1 MSFVVLSVSGP
12 NGANGHN
19 GRDAAIPSG
28 SYKNGNDGEDAT
40 KPTRGKD
47 AGVPLNRDN
56 TTGASIEF
64 SGQYRKSEQFVDE
77 NFQETYS
84 CETVDLFVL
93 DAHGGSGGHG
103 GYGGDGGYGAT
114 GHSGM
119 DATRYSNGT
128 NGGRGGDGGDAGAGT
143 SGANGGKGGAITLH
157 MRDTDSGLLLMFVK
171 VWTPTISYSLNIS
184 GGQGGRAGQHG
195 TPGRGGY
202 GGRGGSGYSWTET
215 HSYTDSRG
223 YTQYTTTSHYNPG
236 GFSGPS
242 GSSGRR
248 PTHPLYNGIS
258 GIDGNFRFLIEDS
271 VTNYITEYHEIFDIR
286 IHQVIIHSI
295 TGVFEPEAQIHLD
308 TLTILNLS
316 EMPTPRR
323 DICITINDS
332 IWIRNQEEKEHI
344 ILPQLINPY
353 TTKKV
358 DCDQPFTFSLKKHR
372 VKNPGPPLRDTD
384 TLHLTATMTGLKRWL
399 PAFDINGLNINIKY
413 PIELTHISH
422 MNSMVVG
429 HVAKVIWGVEN
440 TTEVDFGSL
449 SKNGRCIRVRLG
461 KTSGEV
467 SSSAL
472 RFGLQPEQ
480 EGVATIPPE
489 QTLEKEYIFEIPLLK
504 AGQTLQLEATL
515 TLGEAEIF
523 ECAEFWIYLEL
534 GKINNPS
541 IPNVV
546 HIESFNVRVSTIYR
560 GFPAG
565 FYPDVLL
572 VANHRTTRNE
582 FLAWDNLLKQQF
594 GLRFFIWDI
603 SQMGHFHLTR
613 PIPILYSTEPTTLM
627 KDLAGKT
634 MIILDNQF
642 DYGDYAIKVTARN
655 FVLKHEWLQAIH
667 KNDNKFYVVN
677 PKANKN
683 DCVIALNELI
693 STPFDALRQKR
704 FTFERVRNFTQQ
716 HLVVKKTDDSSELP
730 DDASVDG
737 EQFTTDPAILID
749 EVIEV
754 QIKAKIFRN
763 IKKRMFNK
771 AIKVDKKLKKFR
783 PHIQHLVHY
792 QWHEMEKRSL
802 IQTFKNRDKINKM
815 DGGCITILPYL
826 TTTKRRIIFAAY
838 AWNASP
844 AEFILLSMN
853 IRGVIAG
860 LGIDDHFRL
869 LERIFVTGPI
879 SEDNETDNVG
889 LFLTGGHR
897 ILDENERQLAEIL
910 KRQIIYDVAVEL
922 SIICDGNNDNSSLED
937 AQVLEM
943 LENLRRLVWKVESL
957 SGISNLRLKATKE
970 EKPLPAI
977 PEENEDVSSQHS
989 IESSRVQ
996 FNDFGDAVGETPQIY
1011 DDLTTRNVPDTT
1023 AAGDLGEV
1031 AETVFYIFPVKHD
1044 TLLGE
1049 WMMDALAHLYAF
1061 IKCLRAGINQS
1072 ILPNRRTAKVQQ
1084 QSMDLLHRIG
1094 DATIIDF
1101 VDPRSS
1107 AKLESIRQEQLNQ
1120 TSKELP
1126 NSSELLIIGDEKS
1139 KRSISMVLRL
1149 SSEPS
1154 IIGNEKLE
1162 RSKSMEF
1169 RSYTLSAQDESQDH
1183 IFDDSTSSTSP
1194 ISISNQFNGTSVIP
1208 SPLSVASG
1216 LSFASAMTS
1225 ATRISSTSF
1234 SSSGTS
1240 ASRSRILYKKLDPER
1255 RLTIKSF
1262 KRGVKLQ
1269 LQNMIQKH
1277 YNQWKKDAN
1286 YNFGGVFDPSR
1297 KDLRRN
1303 AMETIFGPFESLV
1316 DNTLYGRN
1324 FEKKRDGQVGGVKNI
1339 VVTDS
1344 IYSQQRANE
1353 TIRNRNMENMISKFL
1368 DFQNRMIKDT
1378 I

>member
-1 MSFVVLSVSGP
+1 MPFVVLSVSGP
-12 NGANGHN
+12 NGVNGQN
-19 GRDAAIPSG
+19 GRSAAISSG
-28 SYKNGNDGEDAT
+28 SYMDGDDGEDAT
-40 KPTRGKD
+40 NPTRGKD
-47 AGVPLNRDN
+47 AGDIDLFLTERDN

-64 SGQYRKSEQFVDE
+64 SGQYRKSEQLVYE

-84 CETVDLFVL
+84 CETVDFFVL
-93 DAHGGSGGHG
+93 DAYGGSGGHG
-103 GYGGDGGYGAT
+103 GNGGDGGYGAT
-114 GHSGM
+114 GHPGM
-119 DATRYSNGT
+119 DATQYSNGT

-143 SGANGGKGGAITLH
+143 SGADGGKGGAITLH

-171 VWTPTISYSLNIS
+171 AWIPTISYSLNIN

-202 GGRGGSGYSWTET
+202 GGRGGSSYSWTET

-223 YTQYTTTSHYNPG
+223 YTQYNTTYHFNPG

-242 GSSGRR
+242 GSPGRS
-248 PTHPLYNGIS
+248 PTIPLYNGIS

-271 VTNYITEYHEIFDIR
+271 VTNDITEYHEIFDIR
-286 IHQVIIHSI
+286 IQQVVIHSI
-295 TGVFEPEAQIHLD
+295 TGVFEPEAQIHID

-323 DICITINDS
+323 DIRVTINNS

-344 ILPQLINPY
+344 ILPQLINPH

-358 DCDQPFTFSLKKHR
+358 DCNQPFTFFLKKHR
-372 VKNPGPPLRDTD
+372 VNKPGPPLRDTD
-384 TLHLTATMTGLKRWL
+384 TLHLTATMTGLKREL
-399 PAFDINGLNINIKY
+399 PVFDINGLNINIKY

-422 MNSMVVG
+422 MNSMAVG

-449 SKNGRCIRVRLG
+449 SKNRRCIRVRLR

-515 TLGEAEIF
+515 TLGEAEVF

-541 IPNVV
+541 IPKVV
-546 HIESFNVRVSTIYR
+546 HIESFDVRVSTIYR

-594 GLRFFIWDI
+594 GLRFFVWDI

-613 PIPILYSTEPTTLM
+613 PIPTLYSTEPTTLI
-627 KDLAGKT
+627 KDLSGKT

-642 DYGDYAIKVTARN
+642 NYGDYAIKVTARN

-677 PKANKN
+677 PKADKN
-683 DCVIALNELI
+683 ACVAALDELI

-716 HLVVKKTDDSSELP
+716 HLVVKTDDSSKDTELP

-737 EQFTTDPAILID
+737 EKFTIDPAILID
-749 EVIEV
+749 EVITV

-763 IKKRMFNK
+763 IKKRMFSK
-771 AIKVDKKLKKFR
+771 ATKVDKKLKKFR

-792 QWHEMEKRSL
+792 QWHEMEKRSI

-838 AWNASP
+838 AWNESP
-844 AEFILLSMN
+844 AEFILMSMN
-853 IRGVIAG
+853 IRGVIA
-860 LGIDDHFRL
+860 
-869 LERIFVTGPI
+869 
-879 SEDNETDNVG
+879 DNETDDVG

-897 ILDENERQLAEIL
+897 ILNENELQLAEVL

-922 SIICDGNNDNSSLED
+922 SIICDGNNDNSSLGD
-937 AQVLEM
+937 AQILEM

-957 SGISNLRLKATKE
+957 SGITNLRSKAIKE

-977 PEENEDVSSQHS
+977 PEENDDVSSYHS
-989 IESSRVQ
+989 RESSQVQ
-996 FNDFGDAVGETPQIY
+996 FDEYSDAVGETPRIY
-1011 DDLTTRNVPDTT
+1011 NDLTTRNVPDTT

-1031 AETVFYIFPVKHD
+1031 AETIYYIFPVRHD
-1044 TLLGE
+1044 TPLGE
-1049 WMMDALAHLYAF
+1049 WMMDALAQLYAF

-1107 AKLESIRQEQLNQ
+1107 AKLESIRQEQSSQ
-1120 TSKELP
+1120 TSMDKEELP
-1126 NSSELLIIGDEKS
+1126 NSSELPIIVDEKL
-1139 KRSISMVLRL
+1139 KRSKSMVSRL

-1154 IIGNEKLE
+1154 IIGNERLE
-1162 RSKSMEF
+1162 RSKSMKI
-1169 RSYTLSAQDESQDH
+1169 TLSSQDESQDH
-1183 IFDDSTSSTSP
+1183 IFDDSTSSSSP
-1194 ISISNQFNGTSVIP
+1194 ISTFPISNQSNGTSIIP

-1225 ATRISSTSF
+1225 ATRMSSSSF

-1240 ASRSRILYKKLDPER
+1240 ASRSRILYKKLDPKR
-1255 RLTIKSF
+1255 RQTIKSF

-1269 LQNMIQKH
+1269 LQSMIQKH
-1277 YNQWKKDAN
+1277 YKQWKKDAN

-1344 IYSQQRANE
+1344 DYSQQRAKE
-1353 TIRNRNMENMISKFL
+1353 TNRNRNMEQMISKFL